1 MEKGPIQVNSEI
13 GRLKTVLLKRPGKE
27 LENLVPDHLSGLL
40 FDDIPYLKVA
50 QEEHDKFAQVLRDE
64 GVEVVY
70 LEKLAAEAIADKA
83 VREQFIDDI
92 LAESQKQFSAM
103 KKKLKHSLKH

>member
-1 MEKGPIQVNSEI
+1 MTQGPIQVNSEI

-27 LENLVPDHLSGLL
+27 LENLVPDRLSGLL

-50 QEEHDKFAQVLRDE
+50 QEEHDKFAQTLRDE

-70 LEKLAAEAIADKA
+70 LEKLAAEAIADKD

-92 LAESQKQFSAM
+92 LAESQKQY
-103 KKKLKHSLKH
+103 

>member
-1 MEKGPIQVNSEI
+1 M
-13 GRLKTVLLKRPGKE
+13 
-27 LENLVPDHLSGLL
+27 L

-50 QEEHDKFAQVLRDE
+50 QEEHDKFAQTLRDE

-70 LEKLAAEAIADKA
+70 LEKLAEAIADKD

-92 LAESQKQFSAM
+92 LAESQNSIRT
-103 KKKLKHSLKH
+103 

>member
-1 MEKGPIQVNSEI
+1 M
-13 GRLKTVLLKRPGKE
+13 
-27 LENLVPDHLSGLL
+27 L

-50 QEEHDKFAQVLRDE
+50 QEEHDKQTLRDE

-70 LEKLAAEAIADKA
+70 LEKLAAEAIADKD

-92 LAESQKQFSAM
+92 LAESQNSIRT
-103 KKKLKHSLKH
+103 